1 MQWNYNARIIEK
13 NSYFLVRLK
22 DNVYKKKKEV
32 KITSNDSPIKL
43 ELTSDRL
50 KKFHN
55 GKCKKFCGIVQ
66 FINNILLSYKY

>member
-32 KITSNDSPIKL
+32 K
-43 ELTSDRL
+43 
-50 KKFHN
+50 
-55 GKCKKFCGIVQ
+55 
-66 FINNILLSYKY
+66 